1 MSESENSMA
10 TAPPFPLWA
19 RESGLRDHANEE
31 HPVFA
36 RTGDPEKLRHFVAVV
51 KT

>member
-1 MSESENSMA
+1 MV
-10 TAPPFPLWA
+10 L
-19 RESGLRDHANEE
+19 REHANEE

-36 RTGDPEKLRHFVAVV
+36 RTGDPEKLRHFAAVV